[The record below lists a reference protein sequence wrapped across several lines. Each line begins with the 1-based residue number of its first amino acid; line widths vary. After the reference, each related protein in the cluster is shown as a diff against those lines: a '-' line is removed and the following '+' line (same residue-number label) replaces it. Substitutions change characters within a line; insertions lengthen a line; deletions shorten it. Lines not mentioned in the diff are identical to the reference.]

1 MFAYHWSSIWLFPY
15 IPFDHARI
23 MQFTPSFVIIAGGRT
38 PQVHACLPSCLSN
51 SRVHWP
57 KPLRHQPL
65 HQPRPWRRRIE
76 VRPSCIEPKLE
87 GQKDQKRSDLYRMI
101 FLVLAW
107 GWRSF
112 DCRSSSCFLLNM
124 SLGTHVLDK
133 DKVAEFE
140 GRWPS
145 PPASPKSVNVS
156 LPKWAWA
163 AWHLTFEALA
173 LTFSSSRQLVLRYHV
188 NPIDSHLGDW
198 VSNVWSD

>member
-1 MFAYHWSSIWLFPY
+1 MIDSSLIILAHACLSFIIIGHLRSFLVIIDGPRSCLL
-15 IPFDHARI
+15 IIDHPFDYSLIFPLI
-23 MQFTPSFVIIAGGRT
+23 MPESCNSLRPLFGNPSLVVIAGGRT

-57 KPLRHQPL
+57 KPLRLQPL
-65 HQPRPWRRRIE
+65 RQPRPWRRRIE
-76 VRPSCIEPKLE
+76 VRPSCIESKLE

-101 FLVLAW
+101 FFSSCW

-112 DCRSSSCFLLNM
+112 YAVKQMFLLNI
-124 SLGTHVLDK
+124 SSGTHVLDK

-156 LPKWAWA
+156 LPK
-163 AWHLTFEALA
+163 
-173 LTFSSSRQLVLRYHV
+173 
-188 NPIDSHLGDW
+188 
-198 VSNVWSD
+198 

>member
-1 MFAYHWSSIWLFPY
+1 
-15 IPFDHARI
+15 
-23 MQFTPSFVIIAGGRT
+23 MQFTPSFVNPSLVVIAGGRT

-65 HQPRPWRRRIE
+65 RQPRPWRRRIE

-87 GQKDQKRSDLYRMI
+87 GQKGTSYRMM
-101 FLVLAW
+101 F
-107 GWRSF
+107 F
-112 DCRSSSCFLLNM
+112 SSCLGMEKFLLQIKQMFLLDM
-124 SLGTHVLDK
+124 SSGIHVLDK

-156 LPKWAWA
+156 LPK
-163 AWHLTFEALA
+163 
-173 LTFSSSRQLVLRYHV
+173 
-188 NPIDSHLGDW
+188 
-198 VSNVWSD
+198 